1 MRVLKANAQQL
12 EVLNGYCNG
21 TSMLC
26 FFPDYAGNM
35 TTSINALSDPDF
47 EPIRDQLLQLEEID
61 YVEYP
66 PVEDL

>member
-1 MRVLKANAQQL
+1 MKVLKANEQQL
-12 EVLNGYCNG
+12 SVLNGYRNNN
-21 TSMLC
+21 SMLC

-35 TTSINALSDPDF
+35 TTSINVLTDPAF

-66 PVEDL
+66 PIEDL

>member
-1 MRVLKANAQQL
+1 MRVLKATARQL
-12 EVLNGYCNG
+12 EVLNGYHNG
-21 TSMLC
+21 TSMLR

-35 TTSINALSDPDF
+35 TTSINVLTEPDF

>member
-1 MRVLKANAQQL
+1 MKVLKANEQQL
-12 EVLNGYCNG
+12 SVLKGYRNNN
-21 TSMLC
+21 SMLC

-35 TTSINALSDPDF
+35 TTSINVLTDPAF

-66 PVEDL
+66 PIEDL